1 MKIINT
7 EDSNFKEEFDGIL
20 ARAKSDIKG
29 VSSIVMNIIDEIV
42 EDGNTAV
49 KKHIE
54 KFDKWEVKSD
64 DDLMISCDDMENAY
78 NNIDEKLRA
87 ALHTAY
93 DRIKKYHEKQ
103 LPKSWIDFEKNGT
116 ILGQKVS
123 PVDRAGLYIPGG
135 KAAYPSSLL
144 MNAIPAIVDLWL

>member
-7 EDSNFKEEFDGIL
+7 KDNNFKEEFETIL

-42 EDGNTAV
+42 VEGNTAL
-49 KKHIE
+49 KRHIE

-64 DDLMISCDDMENAY
+64 EDLMINPNDMKKAY
-78 NNIDEKLRA
+78 DNIDEKLKE
-87 ALHTAY
+87 ALHIAY

-103 LPKSWIDFEKNGT
+103 LPKSWLDFESNGT
-116 ILGQKVS
+116 ILGQKVTA
-123 PVDRAGLYIPGG
+123 VDRAGLYIPGG
-135 KAAYPSSLL
+135 KAA
-144 MNAIPAIVDLWL
+144 